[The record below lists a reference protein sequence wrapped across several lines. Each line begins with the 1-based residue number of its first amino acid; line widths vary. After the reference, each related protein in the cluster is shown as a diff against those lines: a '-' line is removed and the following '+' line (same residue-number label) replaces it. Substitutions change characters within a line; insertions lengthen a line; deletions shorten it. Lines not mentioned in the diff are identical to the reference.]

1 MAIDA
6 AIEAKAALDSWLK
19 RNLDALAERGPSG
32 SQSPLQQQQQQ
43 QSTLVAP
50 QSQSALAD
58 ARAVE
63 QGFENASAM
72 RAAIDQARQSNTPF
86 RIGNNRYES
95 YSDYLRDQAER
106 LQRAAQ
112 RDADRAAAEAE
123 RSRRAYLRREA
134 ELASIRRGEFGA
146 PGPRLSPAQRAFEQS
161 RRAGAQRIQEAL
173 ARAADIQAASPG
185 MSAALAAMIAGAEAV
200 ASLLVG
206 PAGAAMSMQAPG
218 FSPAE
223 SSAQMEPH
231 QPMSGLDAPNQRPE
245 PMTPAMEDL
254 DGIYWQPLT
263 DTLERGALQLA
274 EGYAESLLIGALGV
288 SSGGAAWLP
297 TLVRGGATMFN
308 NAADVYSIARAVV
321 QATDIS
327 QDNILQSAPAIN
339 LRLPVVPSLVTWLYS
354 SEAVQQMQ
362 RQRQIDVRAEVAAAV
377 SSFAYD
383 SSVGKLR
390 TPMSLVTDIA
400 TRLIGPPMP
409 GLTEMAARQIAD
421 ATQNL
426 ARSIAFIAGINPDA
440 QPAAAPRP

>member
-1 MAIDA
+1 M
-6 AIEAKAALDSWLK
+6 S
-19 RNLDALAERGPSG
+19 
-32 SQSPLQQQQQQ
+32 
-43 QSTLVAP
+43 
-50 QSQSALAD
+50 
-58 ARAVE
+58 
-63 QGFENASAM
+63 
-72 RAAIDQARQSNTPF
+72 
-86 RIGNNRYES
+86 
-95 YSDYLRDQAER
+95 
-106 LQRAAQ
+106 
-112 RDADRAAAEAE
+112 
-123 RSRRAYLRREA
+123 
-134 ELASIRRGEFGA
+134 
-146 PGPRLSPAQRAFEQS
+146 AQRAFEQS

-231 QPMSGLDAPNQRPE
+231 QPMSGQRPE

-308 NAADVYSIARAVV
+308 NAADEYSIARAVV

-327 QDNILQSAPAIN
+327 QDNILRSAPAIN

-362 RQRQIDVRAEVAAAV
+362 RQRQIDVRAEVAAA
-377 SSFAYD
+377 AALP
-383 SSVGKLR
+383 K
-390 TPMSLVTDIA
+390 
-400 TRLIGPPMP
+400 PPP
-409 GLTEMAARQIAD
+409 CP
-421 ATQNL
+421 NC
-426 ARSIAFIAGINPDA
+426 
-440 QPAAAPRP
+440 APP